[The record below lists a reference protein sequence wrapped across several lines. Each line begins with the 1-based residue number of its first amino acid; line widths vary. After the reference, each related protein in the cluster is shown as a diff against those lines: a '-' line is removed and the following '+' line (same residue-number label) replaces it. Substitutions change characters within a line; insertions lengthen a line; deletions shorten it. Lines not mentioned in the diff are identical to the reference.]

1 MSALISS
8 LLFNVVL
15 EVLARAVRQEKEIKC
30 IQVEQEKVK
39 LFLFT
44 DNIIMY
50 TEHPEEF
57 TAIAGKRKKLE
68 PINKFTNMQDRK

>member
-1 MSALISS
+1 
-8 LLFNVVL
+8 
-15 EVLARAVRQEKEIKC
+15 
-30 IQVEQEKVK
+30 
-39 LFLFT
+39 
-44 DNIIMY
+44 MY